1 MVRVPPRIQNQVTLN
16 PSTPPTP
23 AYPSLSFAQ
32 EAGGGEEVVV
42 VVVVSSQ

>member
-16 PSTPPTP
+16 PSTPPP